1 MRILVTVRTSGSYE
15 ALERL
20 MMSGGQ
26 CSMAETLYLDLLFL
40 VNLSA
45 DLYLLFLT
53 GLILKEPV
61 RKRKSRLFFGSF
73 SGAVL
78 GCSLVFVP
86 VRSVFLWKVLELILP
101 AVLMT
106 RIAFGNHGIRTWLR
120 QVCILWM
127 LALFMGGICSV
138 LESADGMSASV
149 SSGFWK
155 MTSWSAGRF
164 FPVLGIAGLCLY
176 AAVVFLERR
185 AVFCDNLYEV
195 TLHDHGK
202 QKTVRALRDT
212 GNQLYEPYGHQPVH
226 ILEKRV
232 CLEFCE
238 TASGVIYIPFSSV
251 GTEAGLLPAVRM
263 ERMEI
268 WKNEKQIRTL
278 EQPWIAISETPL
290 SPRHQY
296 EMLLHGEL

>member
-185 AVFCDNLYEV
+185 A
-195 TLHDHGK
+195 
-202 QKTVRALRDT
+202 

>member
-15 ALERL
+15 SLERL
-20 MMSGGQ
+20 MMSEGQ
-26 CSMAETLYLDLLFL
+26 CTMTETLYLDLFFL
-40 VNLSA
+40 VNLST

-61 RKRKSRLFFGSF
+61 KKRKGRLLLGAC
-73 SGAVL
+73 SGAAL

-86 VRSVFLWKVLELILP
+86 VRSVFLWKFMELILP

-106 RIAFGNHGIRTWLR
+106 RIAFGNRGALTWTR
-120 QVCILWM
+120 QIGTLWM
-127 LALFMGGICSV
+127 LAFFMGGICSM
-138 LESADGMSASV
+138 LESAGGLSASV
-149 SSGFWK
+149 SSGFWEL
-155 MTSWSAGRF
+155 TSWSAGTF
-164 FPVLGIAGLCLY
+164 FPVFGIAGLVLY
-176 AAVVFLERR
+176 AAVVFLGRR
-185 AVFCDNLYEV
+185 AMFYDSLYEV

-202 QKTVRALRDT
+202 QKKVRALLDT

-238 TASGVIYIPFSSV
+238 AASGVIYIPFCSV

>member
-1 MRILVTVRTSGSYE
+1 
-15 ALERL
+15 
-20 MMSGGQ
+20 
-26 CSMAETLYLDLLFL
+26 
-40 VNLSA
+40 
-45 DLYLLFLT
+45 
-53 GLILKEPV
+53 
-61 RKRKSRLFFGSF
+61 
-73 SGAVL
+73 
-78 GCSLVFVP
+78 
-86 VRSVFLWKVLELILP
+86 
-101 AVLMT
+101 
-106 RIAFGNHGIRTWLR
+106 
-120 QVCILWM
+120 
-127 LALFMGGICSV
+127 
-138 LESADGMSASV
+138 
-149 SSGFWK
+149 